1 MQKIKGC
8 HRISFVAGI
17 VSIFHDMY
25 YNGIQVLFCGSPF
38 YKVGLRMKKRR
49 LFLLLLSVQLLLTGC
64 GSVAETMSD
73 YASDASAS
81 KEAYSQGNYDMAEG
95 VSAEETSASSAEDG
109 SLPVTENR
117 TDLGIDRE
125 MLVYTCN
132 ISIDTL
138 DFEKSVED
146 FKDSLD
152 QAGGF
157 VESESYDDGY
167 YGGEYVVD
175 EELKDRTYT
184 ATVRIPA
191 DKYSSFLDGANKLG
205 DVRSKSAT
213 VENVSQEYS
222 DLGTSLEIYEAK
234 EERYINLLSTITD
247 DEYAVEVE
255 RELTELQIQI
265 AQIKT
270 RMSKIETDV
279 AYSYINVT
287 IHAVKEYEQAPARTD
302 TFGQR
307 LVNQLHNTWDGFLV
321 FLEGTLFVFI
331 GAFPYLIIAACILL
345 IIFKIRKKKKQ
356 KTTNIDKNIT
366 EKAEE
371 K

>member
-1 MQKIKGC
+1 
-8 HRISFVAGI
+8 
-17 VSIFHDMY
+17 
-25 YNGIQVLFCGSPF
+25 
-38 YKVGLRMKKRR
+38 MKKSRICM
-49 LFLLLLSVQLLLTGC
+49 LLLSVQLLLTGC
-64 GSVAETMSD
+64 GSAAETMSD
-73 YASDASAS
+73 YASDVSAS
-81 KEAYSQGNYDMAEG
+81 KEAYSEETYDLAEG
-95 VSAEETSASSAEDG
+95 ASDAEANASDAGGG
-109 SLPVTENR
+109 SLSVTENR
-117 TDLGIDRE
+117 TDLSIDRE

-138 DFEKSVED
+138 DFEKSIGD
-146 FKDSLD
+146 FKDSLE

-167 YGGEYVVD
+167 YGGSYVVD

-191 DKYSSFLDGANKLG
+191 DKYNSFLEGANELG
-205 DVRSKSAT
+205 DVRSRSAT

-234 EERYINLLSTITD
+234 EKRYINLLSDITD
-247 DEYAVEVE
+247 DEYAVEIE
-255 RELTELQIQI
+255 KELTELQIQI

-279 AYSYINVT
+279 AYSYIHMT
-287 IHAVKEYEQAPARTD
+287 IHAVKEYEKAPARTD

-307 LVNQLHNTWDGFLV
+307 FVNQLHNTWEGFLL
-321 FLEGTLFVFI
+321 FLEGTLFVLI
-331 GAFPYLIIAACILL
+331 GAFPYLMIAACIVL
-345 IIFKIRKKKKQ
+345 IVLKIRKRKKQ

-366 EKAEE
+366 EKEV
-371 K
+371 KK